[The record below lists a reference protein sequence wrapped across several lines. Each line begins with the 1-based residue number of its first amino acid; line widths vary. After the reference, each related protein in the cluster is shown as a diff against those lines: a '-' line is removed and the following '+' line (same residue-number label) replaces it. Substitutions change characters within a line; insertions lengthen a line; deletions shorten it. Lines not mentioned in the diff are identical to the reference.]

1 VDQILGTATRPDLSP
16 VQIMLGLALAFALA
30 FIWATIYR
38 KTHTGVA
45 YTRAFFGALILLSP
59 IVAMIMMT
67 IQSNVAL
74 SLGLVGALS
83 IIRFR
88 TAIKDSRDMT
98 FLLMSVAIGLC
109 SGAGAW
115 LIAMIG
121 TAAVGAAVVVLHVVG
136 HNAVG
141 SSDYILIF
149 RSHETDPWSKLPEEA
164 QSMVAWKQLRGATE
178 IVHGQ
183 DYEYTYSI
191 RLASKT
197 APERIVGAVSNGV
210 AREVTLITPENHL
223 EL

>member
-16 VQIMLGLALAFALA
+16 AAIVLGLALAFALA
-30 FIWATIYR
+30 FLWATIYR
-38 KTHTGVA
+38 KTHSGVA
-45 YTRAFFGALILLSP
+45 YTRGFYASLILLAP
-59 IVAMIMMT
+59 IVGMIMMT

-88 TAIKDSRDMT
+88 TAIKDTRDMT

-109 SGAGAW
+109 AGAGAW
-115 LIAMIG
+115 MIAVIG
-121 TAAVGAAVVVLHVVG
+121 TVGVSLIVVMLSSVG
-136 HNAVG
+136 YNTVG

-149 RSHETDPWSKLPEEA
+149 RSHETDPWSKLPAEA

-191 RLASKT
+191 RLTSK
-197 APERIVGAVSNGV
+197 AVPEQIVGTISNGV